1 MELSQLA
8 ILYHQNVRHGYWGAS
23 LLNSFDQYKLHF
35 SNRFRLHKFYKQVV
49 ASGWRGQNT
58 KNIYI
63 YTHTHT
69 LMIKAW
75 EIKIYNKI
83 YYRKYKGNFFILTS
97 KWFYQLKIII
107 NQQTIKFL
115 SSNPSQDQSGF
126 LIPRPQILEN
136 SKKGIHYTEYHRK
149 FSVCWM

>member
-58 KNIYI
+58 KKKNIYI
-63 YTHTHT
+63 YIHTHTHT

-75 EIKIYNKI
+75 EIKIFNKI
-83 YYRKYKGNFFILTS
+83 YYGKYKGNFFILTS

-107 NQQTIKFL
+107 NQQTIKSL
-115 SSNPSQDQSGF
+115 RLKP
-126 LIPRPQILEN
+126 IPRSIWFFDSSSTN
-136 SKKGIHYTEYHRK
+136 SRK
-149 FSVCWM
+149 FSERNTLYRIS